1 MLSSSKTMTAVKLVI
16 ISHNVEED
24 IVFSINTLSCMS
36 SKTQHSLN
44 VCLGNEIS
52 KENMIF
58 INVNLSISIK
68 EHLISQCKIWAFR

>member
-1 MLSSSKTMTAVKLVI
+1 MLSSAQPMTAVKSVI
-16 ISHNVEED
+16 ISHNEEED

-44 VCLGNEIS
+44 ICLENEIS

-58 INVNLSISIK
+58 INVNLSISINK
-68 EHLISQCKIWAFR
+68 KSI